1 MLWTGCSFVEIDG
14 FIKGNYCFGK
24 NPNCLPEIF
33 SPLSECRMAWRRKRA
48 RELLSRQLFD
58 AQQEIVTGATILQII
73 EEEEDRPRRGSVIG
87 REIVPRDRYN
97 GYWRLMMD
105 YFVDRPVYGEKFFR
119 RRLVLFL

>member
-1 MLWTGCSFVEIDG
+1 LEKKKV
-14 FIKGNYCFGK
+14 
-24 NPNCLPEIF
+24 
-33 SPLSECRMAWRRKRA
+33 

-119 RRLVLFL
+119 RWLVLFL

>member
-1 MLWTGCSFVEIDG
+1 
-14 FIKGNYCFGK
+14 
-24 NPNCLPEIF
+24 
-33 SPLSECRMAWRRKRA
+33 MAWRRKRA

-73 EEEEDRPRRGSVIG
+73 EEEEDRPRHGSVIG
-87 REIVPRDRYN
+87 REIVPRDRYS

-119 RRLVLFL
+119 RQLMLFL

>member
-1 MLWTGCSFVEIDG
+1 LEKEKS
-14 FIKGNYCFGK
+14 
-24 NPNCLPEIF
+24 
-33 SPLSECRMAWRRKRA
+33 A
-48 RELLSRQLFD
+48 RTLVTELFD

-87 REIVPRDRYN
+87 REIVPRDRYS

-119 RRLVLFL
+119 RRLVLFLS

>member
-1 MLWTGCSFVEIDG
+1 
-14 FIKGNYCFGK
+14 
-24 NPNCLPEIF
+24 
-33 SPLSECRMAWRRKRA
+33 MAWRRKRA

-87 REIVPRDRYN
+87 REIVPRDRYS